1 MVAKDEMSK
10 QERITEALILKMAG
24 FSDKDIAEKLDVSRE
39 TVNRY
44 LNQDAKEIHKLYSAK
59 AKEELRNNL
68 KEELHARFTYKKRKL
83 LEIIEGNSC
92 SESTK
97 LGALKELTRDTERKC
112 EILSKIGV
120 INEEEQEYD
129 YEDITPEEIQQARE
143 MKEIIN
149 EGVEEAR
156 KANARGELRN

>member
-1 MVAKDEMSK
+1 MVARDEMSK

-24 FSDKDIAEKLDVSRE
+24 FSDQKIANKLDVSRE

-44 LNQDAKEIHKLYSAK
+44 LNQDAKEIHKKYSAK

-83 LEIIEGNSC
+83 LEIIEGEEC
-92 SESTK
+92 SESTR
-97 LGALKELTRDTERKC
+97 LGALKELTKDTERKC

-120 INEEEQEYD
+120 IEDDEQEYD
-129 YEDITPEEIQQARE
+129 YGDISPEEVRQAKE
-143 MKEIIN
+143 MKEMLD
-149 EGVEEAR
+149 EGVEMAR
-156 KANARGELRN
+156 KRDWEEA